1 MYSKALLLS
10 LAIGAA
16 QAQRTTY
23 TGCNNRSENG
33 VEVEY
38 CFLSGTQTAR
48 ATYTVSG
55 TATIPIT
62 APASTTAAAQTTAVT
77 DCHTH
82 STELFCVNGAGSEVQ
97 IDVTP
102 TGEMPAEYTNC
113 HSHGDQQYCV
123 DPEGEDVLVLA
134 AATTGSPSAA
144 ATGESNAHCHAHSD
158 GTQHCE
164 EHGDEAE
171 AASTGDDTTAT
182 NCHAH
187 DGEGVW
193 CTYQGEEYQL
203 DPEPTGE
210 IPESYTGCHSHG
222 ETTFCLD
229 AAGEEVALLAAGAAS
244 EENQQC
250 HFHAGVEHC
259 VGGGAVSCGL
269 RERDYDIGLRVG
281 SIFIVLVTSSIGVYA
296 PMFLNKIPFIRNSA
310 VSYNILMIIKQF
322 GTGIIISTAF
332 IHLYTHADL
341 MFSNECIGELGY
353 EATTSAVVMAGIFI
367 CFLIEYI
374 GTRFVTSRQPSGG
387 ELPAHTAN
395 VRGKGEHSPEG
406 SSTGENRDAFL
417 AMDHHHGGASNN
429 PLSVGVMEAGIIFHS
444 VLIGLTLVVAGD
456 SFYRTLL
463 VVIVFHQFFEGL
475 ALGARIAL
483 LPGAIFPT
491 KFLMGLAFALI
502 TPIGMAIGI
511 GVLNTFNGNN
521 PATVITFGTLDA
533 LSAGVLVWVGV
544 VDMWARDWVIEGG
557 ELLTSGLIKTL
568 GAGFA
573 LITGMV
579 LMGVL
584 GKWA

>member
-1 MYSKALLLS
+1 MYSKAILLS

-38 CFLSGTQTAR
+38 CFLSGIETAR

-62 APASTTAAAQTTAVT
+62 APASATAAVQTTAVT

-82 STELFCVNGAGSEVQ
+82 SAELFCVNGAGSEVQ
-97 IDVTP
+97 ID
-102 TGEMPAEYTNC
+102 
-113 HSHGDQQYCV
+113 
-123 DPEGEDVLVLA
+123 
-134 AATTGSPSAA
+134 
-144 ATGESNAHCHAHSD
+144 
-158 GTQHCE
+158 
-164 EHGDEAE
+164 
-171 AASTGDDTTAT
+171 
-182 NCHAH
+182 
-187 DGEGVW
+187 
-193 CTYQGEEYQL
+193 L
-203 DPEPTGE
+203 DPEPTGD
-210 IPESYTGCHSHG
+210 IPETYTDCHAHG

-229 AAGEEVALLAAGAAS
+229 PAGEEVALLAAGAAS

-269 RERDYDIGLRVG
+269 RQRDYDVGLRIG

-296 PMFLNKIPFIRNSA
+296 PIFLNKIPFIRNSA

-353 EATTSAVVMAGIFI
+353 EAITSAVVMAGIFI

-374 GTRFVTSRQPSGG
+374 GTRIVASRQPTTSH
-387 ELPAHTAN
+387 LPAHTAN
-395 VRGKGEHSPEG
+395 VRGKGERSPEEG
-406 SSTGENRDAFL
+406 SSNEAQPRDAFL
-417 AMDHHHGGASNN
+417 AMDHHHGGPSNT
-429 PLSVGVMEAGIIFHS
+429 PLSIGVMEAGIIFHS

-463 VVIVFHQFFEGL
+463 IVIIFHQFFEGL

-483 LPGAIFPT
+483 LPGSALFPT
-491 KFLMGLAFALI
+491 KFLMALAFALI
-502 TPIGMAIGI
+502 TPLGMAIGI

-521 PATVITFGTLDA
+521 PATVLTFGTLDA

-568 GAGFA
+568 GAGLA
-573 LITGMV
+573 LVTGMI
-579 LMGVL
+579 LMGLL